1 MTDLPQQ
8 SHPTNPVKAI
18 RAYCLECCCESASE
32 VKLCPVTE
40 CQLHPFR
47 LGKNPFRKGR
57 ALSDEEKKRNA
68 ERLRAFKLLKSQQ
81 NAEEKILDEFQ
92 SVIPWNH
99 PYHDETLTKDG
110 RYPTYPNFP
119 EEDDHG

>member
-57 ALSDEEKKRNA
+57 ELTAEEKQRNA
-68 ERLRAFKLLKSQQ
+68 ERLRAFKLSKSQQ
-81 NAEEKILDEFQ
+81 NAEENFADAFQ
-92 SVIPWNH
+92 SVIPCN
-99 PYHDETLTKDG
+99 DAFLKETLTKDG
-110 RYPTYPNFP
+110 EYPTYPNFP